1 VSVRDF
7 FTLGAQGLGRRVH
20 FIPIP
25 IHVARAAFSL
35 LLRGMRVVAP
45 GRASL
50 VTNDSLSMITRD
62 NPYDS
67 SRARRELGWSP
78 RVRPEDGVPDAFRWW
93 REHPLEK

>member
-1 VSVRDF
+1 
-7 FTLGAQGLGRRVH
+7 
-20 FIPIP
+20 
-25 IHVARAAFSL
+25 
-35 LLRGMRVVAP
+35 
-45 GRASL
+45 